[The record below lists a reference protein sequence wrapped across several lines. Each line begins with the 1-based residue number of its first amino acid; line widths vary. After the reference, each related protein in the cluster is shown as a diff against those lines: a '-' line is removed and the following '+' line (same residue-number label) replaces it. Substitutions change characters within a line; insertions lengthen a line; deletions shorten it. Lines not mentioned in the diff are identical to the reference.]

1 MDKFTLQ
8 LILAAVITVA
18 GLCLLFF
25 GLFMPPT
32 GVIDNS
38 VLVAFGEASTFAGA
52 LLGVDY
58 NYKFRI
64 HELNTRS
71 REHVEKK
78 EANA

>member
-1 MDKFTLQ
+1 MIPHKLTIQ
-8 LILAAVITVA
+8 LILAALITVA

-25 GLFMPPT
+25 GLFLPPS

-58 NYKFRI
+58 NYKYKSEVLRMD
-64 HELNTRS
+64 ERS
-71 REHVEKK
+71 KDAVKP
-78 EANA
+78 